1 MRQQDVQAR
10 SATEAIRP
18 KAANRR
24 GLEHGADRPNRGRSQ
39 SMVDV
44 TRSALVARATTEYMM
59 CADRNNTPAI
69 RRRVR

>member
-1 MRQQDVQAR
+1 MGQQDVQAR
-10 SATEAIRP
+10 SATDAIRP

-24 GLEHGADRPNRGRSQ
+24 GLEHGADRPNRGRLQ

-44 TRSALVARATTEYMM
+44 TRSALVARATTEYMTVRY
-59 CADRNNTPAI
+59 RNNASAV